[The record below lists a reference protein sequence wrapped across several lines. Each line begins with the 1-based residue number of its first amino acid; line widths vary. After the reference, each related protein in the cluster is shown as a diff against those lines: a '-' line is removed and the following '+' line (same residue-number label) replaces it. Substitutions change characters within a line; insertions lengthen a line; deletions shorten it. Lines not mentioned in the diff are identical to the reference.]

1 MEHLTAGLEWQT
13 SILKMAVLWTLFSV
27 NVPHCMTAVCNE
39 LLGEVMNF
47 FQGHMQLLKEE
58 NIVQKLSRFSFVG
71 LLDQVQLANR
81 PSLSCGFVRI
91 ITYSITC
98 KQCIFK
104 LCDCTLVR

>member
-1 MEHLTAGLEWQT
+1 M
-13 SILKMAVLWTLFSV
+13 K
-27 NVPHCMTAVCNE
+27 
-39 LLGEVMNF
+39 VMNL

-91 ITYSITC
+91 ITYSTTC
-98 KQCIFK
+98 KRCIFK
-104 LCDCTLVR
+104 LCDCTSVRWVQPANDESLSCVIVQLLGKCSLQMMYH